1 MTLKINEYL
10 LDCRDNELAT
20 NTIKNYA
27 NTLKRLD
34 TWLSGK
40 PLTKESLIEYKLSLK
55 ESDHYKLT
63 TLNQKITAINIYLNW
78 DNKSALI
85 LKQFRHQTTVHRESI
100 NQNEYHRLLKYSDG
114 ELRLLILTIGNT
126 GLRISEVCA
135 LKKSDLEGRVISV
148 ENKGKTRSVAIPV
161 FVKKQ
166 LKRFMLGKQ
175 DDAIIFCKTQSW
187 YREELKN
194 LSEPARIK
202 KSKIYPHSLRH
213 YFAKQFIKN
222 GGDSTELQQMLGH
235 ASIQTTTIYTH
246 MDPNELSDKFREIH
260 NV

>member
-1 MTLKINEYL
+1 MTLKIHEYL
-10 LDCRDNELAT
+10 LDCRENELAA

-27 NTLKRLD
+27 NTLKGLD
-34 TWLSGK
+34 DWLAGQ
-40 PLTKESLIEYKLSLK
+40 PLTKESLIEYKLNLK
-55 ESDHYKLT
+55 DSDRYKLT

-78 DNKSALI
+78 DHQSNLT
-85 LKQFRHQTTVHRESI
+85 LKQFRHQTTAHRESI
-100 NQNEYHRLLKYSDG
+100 NQNEYRRLLKYSTG

-126 GLRISEVCA
+126 GLRISEVCG
-135 LKKSDLEGRVISV
+135 LKKADLEGRVISV

-166 LKRFMLGKQ
+166 LKRFMVGKR
-175 DDAIIFCKTQSW
+175 DGDIIFGKTQSW
-187 YREELKN
+187 YREELKD
-194 LSEPARIK
+194 LAEPARVK
-202 KSKIYPHSLRH
+202 KSKVYPHSLRH

-235 ASIQTTTIYTH
+235 ASIRTTTIYTH

>member
-1 MTLKINEYL
+1 MTIKIHEYL
-10 LDCRDNELAT
+10 LHCRENELAA

-27 NTLKRLD
+27 NTLNGLND
-34 TWLSGK
+34 WLAGQA
-40 PLTKESLIEYKLSLK
+40 LTKESLIEYKLILK
-55 ESDHYKLT
+55 DSGHYKLT

-78 DNKSALI
+78 DHHPELT
-85 LKQFRHQTTVHRESI
+85 LKQFRHQSTAHRESI
-100 NQNEYHRLLKYSDG
+100 NQNEYRRLLRYSTG

-126 GLRISEVCA
+126 GLRISEVCG
-135 LKKSDLEGRVISV
+135 LRKSDLEGRVISV

-166 LKRFMLGKQ
+166 LKKFMAGK
-175 DDAIIFCKTQSW
+175 DDREIIFGKTQSW
-187 YREELKN
+187 YREKLKEVA
-194 LSEPARIK
+194 EPAHVK
-202 KSKIYPHSLRH
+202 KSKVYPHSLRH
-213 YFAKQFIKN
+213 YFAKQFISN

-235 ASIQTTTIYTH
+235 ASIRTTTIYTH